1 MEYAIGLDFG
11 TGSVRAVAMEA
22 KSGKL
27 LGNAEEPYTVYT
39 TLPDSHIALK
49 PRMVLAEP
57 KEYLEAMEHV
67 FLTLLKENDLRGED
81 AVGIGVDTTSLTL
94 VALGRDGLP
103 LTFHQKFRNEPN
115 AYMKL
120 WKSRSAEKEAEQIQ
134 KVAVR
139 RKEPALSWNGGVIS
153 SEWLLPKALETF
165 HEAPEVFRKAD
176 LMMDLSD
183 YIPFALT
190 GKVTRNAGSY
200 LFKAMAYDGCPPSE
214 DFLEDVEPGFGAL
227 HAKLR
232 GYWVR
237 WGERIGGLSTLWAKK
252 TGLREGIAVSSGAL
266 DGNMPMVAF
275 NLQQKGDML
284 LTLGTSGVL
293 SAISRRQEPILG
305 CAGGGQDVMIPGCFG
320 CECGMAAMGD
330 LYDWSIRQCLSP
342 QVFREADHA
351 GMKIHDYLAETEL
364 KRVPKESDIMAL
376 DWWNG
381 HRGPLSVRNVY
392 GVFAGMSLHTTGA
405 ELYRAVVEA
414 TAFCTKMN
422 LENLERQGLMA
433 ERIIVCGGIAE
444 KNPILVQLFSDV
456 LGKPLLYANLPHSA
470 ACGAAIMGINAA
482 EKGSSASLPE
492 TMNSIAMIPVYQRFQ
507 PDGKRHQIFAKR
519 YNCYVNLSRL
529 MQNYWSRQTTKE

>member
-1 MEYAIGLDFG
+1 MKYAIGLDFG
-11 TGSVRAVAMEA
+11 TGSVRAVAMET

-27 LGNAEEPYTVYT
+27 LGNAEVPYTVYT
-39 TLPDSHIALK
+39 DLPGSHAALK
-49 PRMVLAEP
+49 PRMVLADPE
-57 KEYLEAMEHV
+57 EYLSAMEHV
-67 FLTLLKENDLRGED
+67 LLALLKANDLPVED

-94 VALGRDGLP
+94 VTLGRDGLP
-103 LTFHQKFRNEPN
+103 LTAHQEFRNEPN

-134 KVAVR
+134 QTAVR
-139 RKEPALSWNGGVIS
+139 RKEPALPWNGGVIS

-165 HEAPEVFRKAD
+165 REAPEVFRQAD

-200 LFKAMAYDGCPPSE
+200 LFKAMAYDRCPPGE

-232 GYWVR
+232 GQWVR
-237 WGERIGGLSTLWAKK
+237 WGDRIGGLTASWAQK
-252 TGLREGIAVSSGAL
+252 TGLREGMAVSAGAL

-275 NLQQKGDML
+275 NLQQEGNML

-293 SAISRRQEPILG
+293 AAISRRREPILG
-305 CAGGGQDVMIPGCFG
+305 CAGGGQDVMIPGFFG

-330 LYDWSIRQCLSP
+330 LYDWSIRQCLPP
-342 QVFREADHA
+342 QVFQEADRA
-351 GMKIHDYLAETEL
+351 GMKIHDYLAETAL
-364 KRVPKESDIMAL
+364 KRVPKENDVMAL

-381 HRGPLSVRNVY
+381 HRGPLSVRNVH
-392 GVFAGMSLHTTGA
+392 GVFAGMNLHTTGD
-405 ELYRAVVEA
+405 ELYRAAVEA
-414 TAFCTKMN
+414 TAFCTRMN
-422 LENLERQGLMA
+422 LENLEHQGLMA

-444 KNPILVQLFSDV
+444 KNPTLVQLFSDV

-482 EKGSSASLPE
+482 EKGDGASLPE
-492 TMNSIAMIPVYQRFQ
+492 TMNSIAMVPAYRCFQ
-507 PDGKRHQIFAKR
+507 PEMERHRIFTKR
-519 YNCYVNLSRL
+519 YDHYMNLSRL
-529 MQNYWSRQTTKE
+529 MQTYWSGQMT